1 MTEQASAIY
10 SRSVKMSRYLDKI
23 QTFIEMGKL
32 LSRLSTCKR
41 DKVSAI
47 VFPCDCTAIYSI
59 GYNGP
64 AQGLLNDSCTDEEGQ
79 CGCVHAEA
87 NAIIKLGNQ
96 TKPCV
101 LYSTRMPCRTCAGL
115 ILNCSQI
122 KAVIYAANY
131 RNLFGYNLIKKAGGI
146 IEYFENI
153 RNIEQDLLYW
163 KKRC

>member
-32 LSRLSTCKR
+32 LSCLSTCKR

-122 KAVIYAANY
+122 KVVIYTSKY
-131 RNLFGYNLIKKAGGI
+131 RNLFGYNLIRLTGKNIMQDDCIESI
-146 IEYFENI
+146 IE
-153 RNIEQDLLYW
+153 DLLYW
-163 KKRC
+163 KKQC